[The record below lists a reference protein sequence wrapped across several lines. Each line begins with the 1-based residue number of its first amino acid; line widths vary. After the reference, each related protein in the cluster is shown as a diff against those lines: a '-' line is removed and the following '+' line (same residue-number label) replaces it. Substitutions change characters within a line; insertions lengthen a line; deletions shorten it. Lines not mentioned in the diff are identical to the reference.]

1 MMNPSI
7 DSLIEKYDSKYT
19 IAVATAK
26 QARQLVDGAKEV
38 VDVKTKKP
46 VSIALF
52 ELDAQKLTY
61 TGIKPKKM
69 TEVQYAQG

>member
-26 QARQLVDGAKEV
+26 RARQLVDGAKEV

-52 ELDAQKLTY
+52 ELDAQKINIYRDKT
-61 TGIKPKKM
+61 KKND
-69 TEVQYAQG
+69 